1 MQNFKFYSKRE
12 EKANYMTHAFGVLMA
27 LGATVVLLHRS
38 VAAGNNIA
46 IAAYSIFGFGMLA
59 CMLSS
64 TIYHFTQEP
73 KRKAVLRHLDHGS
86 IYVLIASSYSPF
98 TLILMR
104 NEGFWGRGIFTLI
117 WLTALVGIGFNF
129 RTLKANN
136 HLKTASYVLMGMIVL
151 IAIKPLV
158 DVALEK
164 DCLAVLYW
172 LGAGGIFYIAGS
184 TFYALARHEFSHA
197 VFHLF
202 VLLGLA
208 CHITAA
214 WLIPL

>member
-1 MQNFKFYSKRE
+1 
-12 EKANYMTHAFGVLMA
+12 
-27 LGATVVLLHRS
+27 
-38 VAAGNNIA
+38 
-46 IAAYSIFGFGMLA
+46 
-59 CMLSS
+59 
-64 TIYHFTQEP
+64 
-73 KRKAVLRHLDHGS
+73 LRHLDHGS
-86 IYVLIASSYSPF
+86 IYVLIASTYSPF

-104 NEGFWGRGIFTLI
+104 NEGYWGLGIFTLI
-117 WLTALVGIGFNF
+117 WLTALIGIGFNF

-172 LGAGGIFYIAGS
+172 LGAGGVFYIAGS
-184 TFYALARHEFSHA
+184 FFYALAKHEFVHA
-197 VFHLF
+197 VFHIF

-208 CHITAA
+208 CHIIAA